1 MVSRRLLVL
10 CALTCVCV
18 ATKLPPAVENA
29 VDFCVSS
36 RWGFSCFDASASGRG
51 MMARA
56 GLANF
61 GRMVG
66 RGALVTMGAALARE
80 TWVTIKELQQSQ
92 AGMAHPA
99 VALRQWLLEGP
110 LPPATAAAAAAPAGV
125 TTGPA
130 VEAAVAPDAV
140 SDSVAAEPAE
150 PTPAAEAAGVA
161 AVGRL
166 GGYCRYVSVPGVGLD
181 GRRSFAQSMHRF
193 THRVRSGRKHIAREP
208 HPCEL
213 TSLD

>member
-1 MVSRRLLVL
+1 MASRRLLVL

-99 VALRQWLLEGP
+99 EALRQWLLEGP
-110 LPPATAAAAAAPAGV
+110 LPPATAAAACSA
-125 TTGPA
+125 
-130 VEAAVAPDAV
+130 DASPSKYLASSRSPLTCP
-140 SDSVAAEPAE
+140 SD
-150 PTPAAEAAGVA
+150 
-161 AVGRL
+161 
-166 GGYCRYVSVPGVGLD
+166 
-181 GRRSFAQSMHRF
+181 
-193 THRVRSGRKHIAREP
+193 P
-208 HPCEL
+208 HSTLACP
-213 TSLD
+213 SLL

>member
-1 MVSRRLLVL
+1 MRTGLKMASRRLLVL

-18 ATKLPPAVENA
+18 ASKLPPAVENA

-51 MMARA
+51 VMARA
-56 GLANF
+56 GLANV

-99 VALRQWLLEGP
+99 EALRQWLLDGP

-140 SDSVAAEPAE
+140 PDSVAAEPAE
-150 PTPAAEAAGVA
+150 PTPAAEAAGAA
-161 AVGRL
+161 AVEPSGS
-166 GGYCRYVSVPGVGLD
+166 VSAEED
-181 GRRSFAQSMHRF
+181 GA
-193 THRVRSGRKHIAREP
+193 GDIAEKWLAAEDVASPAPPAHATPEP
-208 HPCEL
+208 
-213 TSLD
+213 TSSTPAAAG